1 MAVIEDVLTAVDAT
15 VASIGATAYDAVGAA
30 VLPVVQV
37 GGSLVLVLVGMNL
50 AIQAVPMT
58 MQNGLGLIVRL
69 VAIVIFV
76 SSYGNFFAVY
86 DALTGAP
93 ARFGATVLQEITGD
107 GGTDLYAGLDALY
120 ERALDVGN
128 AVSENGGFLAGA
140 IAGVVMFVI
149 AALMAV
155 ISIVVISAAKL
166 MLGVMIMIAPLAI
179 ATTLFKQSAPL
190 FEAFVKLALGFAF
203 VPMLTAAMAGFT
215 ITAGQTIVPDTA
227 SVETIGDITGFIVV
241 MMLGAGLMV
250 LVPSFAQSL
259 AQTGIGLGGI
269 AMSTQRSAMRA
280 MPPAARQA
288 GQGFAVGGGMASGFI
303 GAVQGRDAETAT
315 TRAQQIGHACAMR
328 IQHLVAVQ
336 QRERAARGG

>member
-15 VASIGATAYDAVGAA
+15 VASIGASAYDAVGAA

-37 GGSLVLVLVGMNL
+37 GGVLVVVLVGLNL
-50 AIQAVPMT
+50 AIQAIPMT
-58 MQNGLGLIVRL
+58 LQNGLGLIVRL

-76 SSYGNFFAVY
+76 SSFGNFFAVY
-86 DALTGAP
+86 DVLTGAP
-93 ARFGATVLQEITGD
+93 ARFGATVLGEITGD
-107 GGTDLYAGLDALY
+107 AGTDLYAGLDELY

-155 ISIVVISAAKL
+155 VSIVVISAAKL
-166 MLGVMIMIAPLAI
+166 MLGVLIMVAPLAI

-259 AQTGIGLGGI
+259 AQTGIALGAI
-269 AMSTQRSAMRA
+269 ASRTE
-280 MPPAARQA
+280 RQA
-288 GQGFAVGGGMASGFI
+288 MAATGRGSRAAGKGVGASAGVMSGI
-303 GAVQGRDAETAT
+303 MQAAQGRDANAPT
-315 TRAQQIGHACAMR
+315 TKAQQAGYAGATR
-328 IQHLVAVQ
+328 VQHLLAVQ
-336 QRERAARGG
+336 QRERAARGR